1 MDGVCCGNAIRPRKT
16 SRLLNFPAHDYADGI
31 NSPVSDEIG
40 SPIDLKQ
47 GEMLL
52 LSK

>member
-1 MDGVCCGNAIRPRKT
+1 MLIHFSGASAGLGP
-16 SRLLNFPAHDYADGI
+16 LDYADGI

-52 LSK
+52 LSE